1 MKKTILLF
9 LSLVASLLMSSV
21 DSRAQQLAFPG
32 ADGYG
37 KHVTGGRGGEVCY
50 VTRLDDCSDSD
61 LVPGTFRWAV
71 RHNNGGRPRTILFNV
86 SGTIYLTSVL
96 KMAYPDVSILGQ
108 TAPGGGICLSGY
120 NFYICR
126 NNVIIRYIR
135 FRAGD
140 IPNSSMTGLGME
152 NADNVILD
160 HCSMTWSMEECLTA
174 YDTDYTTVQW
184 CIIGEGLYD
193 SKNAKGARA
202 YAMQWGGEHST
213 MHHTLIT
220 NSHSRSPRFNGVRT
234 VSNTKGEHDY
244 QVDSEFANNVVY
256 NWSSYGSIYGG
267 EYAKTTVEVP
277 AWAKSDPGYN
287 RVYLINNYYRPGPST
302 KNGTQNARYWISPSS
317 PYGEWYLSG
326 NKFETS
332 SKWAPATTVWSDTE
346 LEKVNSDNL
355 YGTTTAN
362 SSRGIN
368 LTGTTADTYILKT
381 MPYALSGLEYETADA
396 AYQKVV
402 TKAGASLPRY
412 DEVDRRLLDEAAG
425 KVDPQFVGAA
435 LPTDIGIIDSPD
447 DIILTTHDT
456 YLADGT
462 LYTNYPFLGM
472 LPADKY
478 AIDTD
483 GDGMPDSYETAKGLN
498 PADAAD
504 GAAVTADGYTNLE
517 IYLNG
522 VADGTINKADY
533 ETSPYPVTPG
543 QAAPATVNVTCATQT
558 LTAAYGQAVT
568 LPTTVG
574 GNTYSSWAGNGVIY
588 TAGEEYVFTS
598 DITLEGLV
606 TITFKYDGLQ
616 PITVKPGV
624 VCTLPSVVKE
634 GYTFEGWNDGSQTV
648 MTLAPQTC
656 VTLIPVYREI
666 EGPSG
671 SGVATVTWPFKGT
684 QDIKGTQ
691 DPTGV
696 FDVASSAIGSAFT
709 MSKKTQWSKDFLAL
723 QPAVQISGRDEANC
737 IELYLQPTTGVK
749 FQPTNLSFLTT
760 RFGTDGGRVDVTMRI
775 GEGEETTLLENLNPI
790 RNNDPS
796 GPSSV
801 NLDITGAEA
810 TGGPIVFRIYLYS
823 LGNTKQ
829 VGFHNIVLTGNWEGT
844 AKPAT
849 KYKFTAEASPAEG
862 GTVTQ
867 SPAGTEFI
875 EDTKISL
882 SAKPASEYVF
892 VNWTDASGNVISKN
906 QNISVTLTSDLAYKA
921 NFRAISSYTDIFK
934 EGSPYDAECRDGQEL
949 LIALKAASLT
959 TKTRYRIFLHDGD
972 YDLGNLCLTNVSKNV
987 SLIGESQDGVVIANT
1002 PEAEGIGVTAT
1013 LYIDKNVSGI
1023 YMQDLTLLNRLD
1035 YGASALAGRA
1045 VCLQDKGTKNAYK
1058 NLTLLSNQ
1066 DTYYANNGSQKAYWE
1081 TSKITGTVDFICGD
1095 GAVFF
1100 NRCQLYVNKRD
1111 NGNVICAPNT
1121 QTGASYW
1128 GFVFNECTVDGD
1140 AATQAGRFSLGRP
1153 WNDSPHCTYL
1163 NTRFNILPQDAGWS
1177 NMSADK
1183 VIRFHEYGSTD
1194 KDGTPLDLSKRSLA
1208 ACSPAEGSDPC
1219 VIDAETAARYTID
1232 AVLGTDWQP
1241 QQLCKQLSAPQP
1253 TISGGIVSWP
1263 AAEGAYCYAIC
1274 LNGKVVAFTTDTSY
1288 DTTGTSGEYSIRVA
1302 NEMGGLSPQSPTV
1315 TTAISHVSADTPAA
1329 DAPEYN
1335 VSGQRVG
1342 KSAHGIVIQNGR
1354 KTVRK

>member
-1 MKKTILLF
+1 MLF

-21 DSRAQQLAFPG
+21 DTHAQQLAFPG

-50 VTRLDDCSDSD
+50 VTRLDDCPDNN

-71 RHNNGGRPRTILFNV
+71 RHDNGGRPRTILFNV

-96 KMAYPDVSILGQ
+96 KMQYPDVSILGQ
-108 TAPGGGICLSGY
+108 SAPGGGICLAGY
-120 NFYICR
+120 NFYISK
-126 NNVIIRYIR
+126 NNVIVRYIR

-140 IPNSSMTGLGME
+140 IPNTSMTGLDME
-152 NADNVILD
+152 NADNVIID
-160 HCSMTWSMEECLTA
+160 HCSLTWSMEECLTA

-184 CIIGEGLYD
+184 CIIGEGLYY
-193 SKNAKGARA
+193 SKNSKGPRA

-220 NSHSRSPRFNGVRT
+220 NSHSRSPRFNGVRSAST
-234 VSNTKGEHDY
+234 NKGDHDY
-244 QVDSEFANNVVY
+244 KVDSEFANNVVY
-256 NWSSYGSIYGG
+256 NWSTYGSPYGG
-267 EYAKTTVEVP
+267 EYDKAKVEVP
-277 AWAKSDPGYN
+277 AWTKSDPGYN

-302 KNGTQNARYWISPSS
+302 KNGTQNARYWIAPSS

-332 SKWAPATTVWSDTE
+332 SKWAPSTTVWSDTE
-346 LEKVNSDNL
+346 LEKVNADNL
-355 YGTTTAN
+355 YGTVSAN

-368 LTGTTADTYILKT
+368 LTGDNASAYIMTA
-381 MPYALSGLEYETADA
+381 MPYALSGLEYESADQ
-396 AYQKVV
+396 AYSKVV
-402 TKAGASLPRY
+402 TQAGASLPRY

-425 KVDPQFVGAA
+425 KTDPRFVGTS
-435 LPTDIGIIDSPD
+435 LPSDLGIIDTPD
-447 DIILTTHDT
+447 NVTLQTTDS
-456 YLADGT
+456 YLADGK
-462 LYTNYPFLGM
+462 LYSNYPFLGM
-472 LPADKY
+472 LPGDKY
-478 AIDTD
+478 AIDSD
-483 GDGMPDSYETAKGLN
+483 GDGMPDAYETAKGLN
-498 PADAAD
+498 PNDSAD
-504 GAAVTADGYTNLE
+504 GTTVTASGYTNLE
-517 IYLNG
+517 NYLNG
-522 VADGTINKADY
+522 IADGTINKADY

-543 QAAPATVNVTCATQT
+543 QAPQTTVSITCATQT

-574 GNTYSSWAGNGVIY
+574 DKTYSSWTANGMVY

-606 TITFKYDGLQ
+606 TITFSYDYIQ

-624 VCTLPSVVKE
+624 ACTLPTLSRD
-634 GYTFEGWNDGSQTV
+634 GYTFMGWSDGSQVV
-648 MTLAPQTC
+648 MEISPVTC
-656 VTLIPVYREI
+656 MRLVPVFKEL

-684 QDIKGTQ
+684 QDVKGTQ

-696 FDVASSAIGSAFT
+696 FDVATSAVGSAFT
-709 MSKKTQWSKDFLAL
+709 TMKKTQWSMDFFAL
-723 QPAVQISGRDEANC
+723 QPAVQISDRDEDNC
-737 IELYLQPTTGVK
+737 IELYLQPTSGVTFK
-749 FQPTNLSFLTT
+749 PTNLSFLAA
-760 RFGTDGGRVDVTMRI
+760 RFGTDGGKVDVTMRI
-775 GEGEETTLLENLNPI
+775 GDGEETTLLEGLNPN
-790 RNNDPS
+790 RNNKADE
-796 GPSSV
+796 PSSV
-801 NLDITGAEA
+801 SLDIDGVEA

-829 VGFHNIVLTGNWEGT
+829 VGYHNIVLTGNWEGT

-849 KYKFTAEASPAEG
+849 KYMFTAEASPAEG

-882 SAKPASEYVF
+882 SAKPASDYVF
-892 VNWTDASGNVISKN
+892 VNWTDADGNIVSKN
-906 QNISVTLTSDLAYKA
+906 QNISVTLTRDLAYKA
-921 NFRAISSYTDIFK
+921 NFRAIASYTDIFK

-949 LIALKAASLT
+949 LIALKAAALT
-959 TKTRYRIFLHDGD
+959 TKSRYRIFLHDGD

-987 SLIGESQDGVVIANT
+987 SLIGESQDGVVISNT

-1013 LYIDKNVSGI
+1013 LYIEKNVSGI

-1035 YGASALAGRA
+1035 YGASSLAGRA

-1058 NLTLLSNQ
+1058 NVALLSNQ

-1095 GAVFF
+1095 GSVFF
-1100 NRCQLYVNKRD
+1100 ERCQLYVNKRD

-1121 QTGASYW
+1121 QAGAAYW
-1128 GFVFNECTVDGD
+1128 GFVFNSCTVDGD
-1140 AATQAGRFSLGRP
+1140 APTQAGRFSLGRP

-1163 NTRFNILPQDAGWS
+1163 NTRFNILPQDAGWA

-1183 VIRFHEYGSTD
+1183 VVRFHEYGSTD
-1194 KDGTPLDLSKRSLA
+1194 KDGTLLDLSKRSLA

-1219 VIDAETAARYTID
+1219 VISEETAASYTVD

-1241 QQLCKQLSAPQP
+1241 QLLCRQLDAPQP
-1253 TISGGIVSWP
+1253 QASGSMLTWP
-1263 AAEGAYCYAIC
+1263 AVDGAYCYAVC
-1274 LNGKVVAFTTDTSY
+1274 KGGKVVAFTTETSFDTAG
-1288 DTTGTSGEYSIRVA
+1288 DGGEYSIRVA
-1302 NEMGGLSPQSPTV
+1302 NEMGGLSPQSPSV
-1315 TTAISHVSADTPAA
+1315 TTAISHIVADDSAT
-1329 DAPEYN
+1329 DAPRYN

-1342 KSAHGIVIQNGR
+1342 QSAHGIIIQNGR